1 MGNNHWQTVCQQAWG
16 QLYPAYLVEEGSWRL
31 LCVNEALRTE
41 LGRDPSGELCYRALM
56 GWDHPCTFCPRDME
70 PGKRCLW
77 EFFDKLKR
85 RQLLICH
92 LSLNAEGRHCRA
104 GMIADMSE
112 MMSLSAQLSG
122 YLALMKQL
130 NAVQAALINGLND
143 PIHLLLR
150 FLLQRF
156 GGVQA
161 SAYCRDRDGGTSSQ
175 ILTDVDGV
183 PEYCI
188 DVCLPEAEPEEQVAL
203 DVLDK
208 HYVFQLQ
215 CPGKPELWQEERD
228 FVFGIIRP
236 YLENTALR
244 EQLNY
249 ENSHDSLT
257 RLGNR
262 SMFARQS
269 QDTFST
275 LPLVSVI
282 YLDVDG
288 LKHYNDTQGHD
299 MGDRLLRKAARI
311 LRDLSS
317 LNVYPYRMGGDEFLL
332 VCPDYDEK
340 AIEALRLRLQ
350 EKVEQSNWECP
361 EPVVSFSVGCATG
374 RAPIGLEALV
384 TEADQRMYAQKR
396 AKKNLL

>member
-1 MGNNHWQTVCQQAWG
+1 MENNHWQAVCQQAWG

-56 GWDHPCTFCPRDME
+56 GWDRPCTFCPRDMA

-92 LSLNAEGRHCRA
+92 LSLNAEGRRCRA

-161 SAYCRDRDGGTSSQ
+161 SAYCRDRDGGTSSH

-183 PEYCI
+183 PEYCT

-244 EQLNY
+244 EQLDY
-249 ENSHDSLT
+249 ESSHDALT

-262 SMFARQS
+262 AMFARQS

-332 VCPDYDEK
+332 VCPDYDEE

-350 EKVEQSNWECP
+350 EKVEQSNRECP